1 MFSIKSYLKS
11 RMKLRQTENQ
21 TMIYTN
27 QSCNFGNHYCNWRNA
42 TWLKHIHKMQYEKRT
57 ISYCILPL

>member
-27 QSCNFGNHYCNWRNA
+27 QDCNLENHYCN
-42 TWLKHIHKMQYEKRT
+42 
-57 ISYCILPL
+57 